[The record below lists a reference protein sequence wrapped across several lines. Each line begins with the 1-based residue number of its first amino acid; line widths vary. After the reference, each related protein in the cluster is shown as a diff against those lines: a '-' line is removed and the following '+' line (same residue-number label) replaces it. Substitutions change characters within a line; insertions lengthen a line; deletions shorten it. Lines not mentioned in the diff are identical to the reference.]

1 MIKQTFAHRP
11 HRQLY
16 KNYNGIL
23 GIVIGLSDK
32 REKNGAILYKVKCA
46 DCGGI
51 HLRNAKH
58 LKQGMKYQK
67 CSEYKPPN
75 YTGLEK
81 NDALIRRKYGIT
93 QQQYNEMLQ
102 EQNNGCAICGKTE
115 EPDGRRLAIDHCH
128 STGKV
133 RGVLCNNCNNGLGAF
148 GDNINNIKQAIQ
160 YLENSLAR

>member
-1 MIKQTFAHRP
+1 MQTKQRP
-11 HRQLY
+11 SAQLY
-16 KNYNGIL
+16 RSYNGIL
-23 GIVIGLSDK
+23 GVVIGLSER
-32 REKNGAILYKVKCA
+32 REKNGAILYKVKCI
-46 DCGGI
+46 DCNEI

-75 YTGLEK
+75 YVGLEK
-81 NDALIRRKYGIT
+81 NDAHIRRKYGIT
-93 QQQYNEMLQ
+93 QKQYDDMLMQ
-102 EQNNGCAICGKTE
+102 QNNGCAICSRTE

-148 GDNINNIKQAIQ
+148 GDNIEGMKKAIQ
-160 YLENSLAR
+160 YLQNSTAR

>member
-1 MIKQTFAHRP
+1 MIKRTFAHRP

-46 DCGGI
+46 DCGEI